1 MLQTTRGAK
10 YRYIVFVNC
19 VCTFLFY
26 DMCEMCRQ
34 RYAGMTFIDSIGAGV
49 HMGAVY
55 CVELFSYDPLENPP
69 GPCGL
74 SRLSS
79 LPSLSSFGREV
90 YLSLNLSPGA
100 PSPILSLTFWYSAV
114 SSNRIKRQARASKT
128 PKTQAGRIVVI
139 LIFLTLAA
147 VFVGLGEND
156 ET

>member
-55 CVELFSYDPLENPP
+55 CVELFSYDPLFVHNDSKPA
-69 GPCGL
+69 
-74 SRLSS
+74 SVY
-79 LPSLSSFGREV
+79 FGHPEKC
-90 YLSLNLSPGA
+90 PEGD
-100 PSPILSLTFWYSAV
+100 I
-114 SSNRIKRQARASKT
+114 
-128 PKTQAGRIVVI
+128 
-139 LIFLTLAA
+139 TLRCQ
-147 VFVGLGEND
+147 
-156 ET
+156 TT